1 MNKDA
6 YNVRKIQQS
15 DISEV
20 FALMNEFA
28 EYDGSSEKF
37 TIDEKQLFQAYF
49 DSGAPVEG
57 LVIEFQGGLVGFAN
71 YFLTYSTFQ
80 LKHTI
85 WLEDLFIRP
94 FHRRKGLGHKLFD
107 QLKVVAQE
115 KNCARIE
122 WLVRKDNR
130 IGRSFY
136 DRLGA
141 QVDDET
147 IYVKWEMN

>member
-6 YNVRKIQQS
+6 YNVREIRQS

-20 FALMNEFA
+20 FVLMNEFA
-28 EYDGSSEKF
+28 EYDGSSEEF
-37 TIDEKQLFQAYF
+37 TIDEKQLSQAYF
-49 DSGAPVEG
+49 NPGAPVQG
-57 LVIEFQGGLVGFAN
+57 LVIELQGDLVGFAN

-94 FHRRKGLGHKLFD
+94 NHRRQGLGHLLFE
-107 QLKVVAQE
+107 QLKLIAQA
-115 KNCARIE
+115 KGCNRIE
-122 WLVRKDNR
+122 WLVRKDNW

-147 IYVKWEMN
+147 IYVKWEIN